1 MREFTVESRPGI
13 TFREARVSP
22 IDLLAITTQVDF
34 DEYKKNK
41 ELFKFALEHLECEIE
56 GKWLPVK
63 TADREVYMPFG
74 IERNYKALNELVQWY
89 LENVIIEVFTGS
101 AESTNGI

>member
-1 MREFTVESRPGI
+1 
-13 TFREARVSP
+13 
-22 IDLLAITTQVDF
+22 
-34 DEYKKNK
+34 
-41 ELFKFALEHLECEIE
+41 
-56 GKWLPVK
+56 
-63 TADREVYMPFG
+63 MPFG